1 MSEDDGDRLLS
12 KIATWIEDALGFDL
26 DDLPGSKYDDLKELI
41 HSTLDPFY
49 TKERN
54 YN

>member
-1 MSEDDGDRLLS
+1 MSEDDGERLLYKLS
-12 KIATWIEDALGFDL
+12 SWIEEHLGFDL
-26 DDLPGSKYDDLKELI
+26 DDLPDNLYDDLKELI
-41 HSTLDPFY
+41 HNTLEPFY